1 MIGLLVAYAHG
12 RVIGKDGAIPWR
24 LPNDLRYVKRL
35 TTGHTVVMGR
45 KTFDSIGR
53 PLPNRRNIVLS
64 HDTTLTIPGAE
75 VVQSV
80 EEATRLVEPQDDLF
94 VLGGESIYRQ
104 FLPLA
109 DRLYI
114 TEVDYATEGD
124 TFFPEW
130 DCSAFRL
137 ISRQDG
143 PLDEKNTLPH
153 VFYVY
158 ERKSPSPL
166 ARADIEQLQTGA
178 KGVGHLDLHQ
188 QNLQRSDL
196 S

>member
-12 RVIGKDGAIPWR
+12 RVIGKDGTIPWR

-64 HDTTLTIPGAE
+64 HDTTLTLPGVE
-75 VVQSV
+75 VVHSV
-80 EEATRLVEPQDDLF
+80 EEALRLVAGQDDLF

-114 TEVDYATEGD
+114 TEVDYTTEGD

-130 DCSAFRL
+130 DRSAFHL
-137 ISRQDG
+137 ISQQAG
-143 PLDEKNTLPH
+143 TLDEKNTLPH

-158 ERKSPSPL
+158 ERKSLSPL
-166 ARADIEQLQTGA
+166 TRADIEQMQSSAPRKRIVPAALIA
-178 KGVGHLDLHQ
+178 EPSQ
-188 QNLQRSDL
+188 QQ
-196 S
+196 

>member
-24 LPNDLRYVKRL
+24 LPNDMRYVKHL

-75 VVQSV
+75 VVRSID
-80 EEATRLVEPQDDLF
+80 EALALVSEQDELF
-94 VLGGESIYRQ
+94 VLGGESIYRL

-114 TEVDYATEGD
+114 TEVDYTTEGD
-124 TFFPEW
+124 TFFPKW
-130 DCSAFRL
+130 DRNAFRL
-137 ISRQDG
+137 TSRQDG
-143 PLDEKNTLPH
+143 TLDEKNTLPH
-153 VFYVY
+153 VFYIY
-158 ERKSPSPL
+158 ERTP
-166 ARADIEQLQTGA
+166 G
-178 KGVGHLDLHQ
+178 
-188 QNLQRSDL
+188 L